1 MEISQYIRNEITN
14 HMQKHRVMVLKSD
27 IEEMVEEALKGTY
40 AFQII
45 YNNIDSEDGMFNYSL
60 YSFIPIDY
68 RKIVFREE
76 TDQTSAAYSSA
87 AYSYDGGKRFQWF
100 EKETLLLDSSIIREM
115 KINQIIK

>member
-1 MEISQYIRNEITN
+1 MEIAKYIRKEITK
-14 HMQKHRVMVLKSD
+14 HMDKHRVMVLKSD

-76 TDQTSAAYSSA
+76 TDQTSAAYS
-87 AYSYDGGKRFQWF
+87 YDGGKRFQWF
-100 EKETLLLDSSIIREM
+100 DTETLLLDSSIIREM

>member
-1 MEISQYIRNEITN
+1 MEIAKYIRDEITN

-76 TDQTSAAYSSA
+76 TDQTSAAYS
-87 AYSYDGGKRFQWF
+87 YDGGKRFQWF
-100 EKETLLLDSSIIREM
+100 ETETLLLDASLIREI
-115 KINQIIK
+115 KLNQIL

>member
-1 MEISQYIRNEITN
+1 MELSEYIRTEISN

-45 YNNIDSEDGMFNYSL
+45 YSDIDSEDRMFSYSL
-60 YSFIPIDY
+60 YSFIKLDHS
-68 RKIVFREE
+68 KIVFREE
-76 TDQTSAAYSSA
+76 TEQTSA

-100 EKETLLLDSSIIREM
+100 ETETLLLNPSIIREM
-115 KINQIIK
+115 KLNKIIK

>member
-1 MEISQYIRNEITN
+1 MEIAKYIRNEIVK
-14 HMQKHRVMVLKSD
+14 HMEKHRMLVRDED
-27 IEEMVEEALKGTY
+27 IDEMVGEVLKGTY

-45 YNNIDSEDGMFNYSL
+45 YNDMKDTEFDYSL

-76 TDQTSAAYSSA
+76 TDQTSAAYS
-87 AYSYDGGKRFQWF
+87 YDGGKRFQWF
-100 EKETLLLDSSIIREM
+100 DTETLLLDSSIIREM